1 MDRMQPLAVL
11 VLVAVVAAG
20 LVGPTLV
27 GPSLDGTGGVAAADH
42 GIERGNF
49 TVRPSP
55 QPGLDDAEMKSFG
68 IPNRNIPQVDFLRAT
83 WKEGGFTGCGPG
95 NAEAFGI
102 DRGNDDPGT
111 EIDESLT
118 ASVKATTINE
128 DVFKADFYDEGDFGG
143 SPPTFNEG
151 DEFVNY
157 VTGCIDTPDE
167 PGWYQLTSTIAG
179 TDDQAKVKSHYF
191 YICDC
196 ASEQEARE
204 QLGPPPSEPTPT
216 PTATPT
222 PTPTATPTPTP
233 EPTPTRTPPDDGTP
247 FPSPTPTATAT
258 PSPTPGA
265 TPESTPTPAP
275 TATVAADEGSDADEN
290 EAASVATPSPTATEG
305 GNWSDVVRR
314 SPTAAEGPGF
324 GAGMAVAATLVAGLL
339 ARRRE

>member
-1 MDRMQPLAVL
+1 
-11 VLVAVVAAG
+11 VAVVTAG
-20 LVGPTLV
+20 VVGPTLV
-27 GPSLDGTGGVAAADH
+27 GPSLDGTGGIVAAGH
-42 GIERGNF
+42 GIEEGNF

-55 QPGLDDAEMKSFG
+55 QPGLDDGEMKSFG
-68 IPNRNIPQVDFLRAT
+68 IPNRDIPQVDFLRAT
-83 WKEGGFTGCGPG
+83 WKEGGFTGCGPSNG
-95 NAEAFGI
+95 EAFGI

-118 ASVKATTINE
+118 KNVKATTINE

-143 SPPTFNEG
+143 SPPKFNEG

-157 VTGCIDTPDE
+157 VTGCIDTPEE

-179 TDDQAKVKSHYF
+179 TEDQVTVNSHYF

-216 PTATPT
+216 PTPTATS
-222 PTPTATPTPTP
+222 TPTATPTPTP

-247 FPSPTPTATAT
+247 FPSPTPTAT
-258 PSPTPGA
+258 PSPTPE
-265 TPESTPTPAP
+265 PTPTP
-275 TATVAADEGSDADEN
+275 TATTTATATAAAGGSDDGESASAGSES
-290 EAASVATPSPTATEG
+290 AATATPTPTTA

-314 SPTAAEGPGF
+314 SPTAADGPGF
-324 GAGMAVAATLVAGLL
+324 GALGALLGALLAGGLL
-339 ARRRE
+339 AVRRRD